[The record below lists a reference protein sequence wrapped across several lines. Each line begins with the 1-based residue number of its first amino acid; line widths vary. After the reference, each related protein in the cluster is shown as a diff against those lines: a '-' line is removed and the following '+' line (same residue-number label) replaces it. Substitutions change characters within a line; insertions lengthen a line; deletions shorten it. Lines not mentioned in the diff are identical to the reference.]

1 MHMENTIEQHVPKGW
16 TADVWQKFNKK
27 MEEMSK
33 EELIKT
39 FHDLGLDFQ
48 EPEEKLTKDS
58 IIAVADELSEEDVK
72 AYFKM

>member
-1 MHMENTIEQHVPKGW
+1 MENTTEQHSPKGW
-16 TADVWQKFNKK
+16 TPDIWQKFNKK
-27 MEEMSK
+27 IEGMSK
-33 EELIKT
+33 EELIRV
-39 FHDLGLDFQ
+39 FRDLGLDFQ